1 MAYIAMQALGVVMR
15 YVVNNN
21 GSLYFQRAVPRELQ
35 ARYPK
40 KLIRVPLGTSSSVDT
55 IQYRV
60 RQLAEDTTRMF
71 QAMRSD
77 AQMLPA
83 DAKRAVNMIFSN
95 LGIKIDPN
103 GVVSDT
109 DIEKFEDAYA
119 EAVDIDPTRTG
130 AYRITQRFL
139 HGEFA
144 LLLSEC
150 AELYLRVK
158 GLEANT
164 AAHNRVLRD
173 WNRFLEMAGDQSI
186 QTLTRDQIREFIK
199 KRRDQGAKTGT
210 VRRELNT
217 LRAGTRA
224 ALLER
229 RLNLVNPFD
238 SIAIPNEGQ
247 DAIQRE
253 TLSVNALKVLLS
265 QALEKMDQLRLIAI
279 LQMHTGARIGEIVG
293 LRTQDV
299 HFEGDVPHIVIAAHG
314 SRALKTKGS
323 NREVPL
329 VGQAFKALVNYQRA
343 QTVKNS
349 FIFPQYASKE
359 SVRSNSASGAMAKW
373 LRTALPGAAV
383 SSHCFRHTLE
393 DLLREADVPRPIQ
406 RAIGGWGES
415 DMSDNY
421 GKGYS
426 LKVKKN
432 ALEKALQ
439 PLVC

>member
-1 MAYIAMQALGVVMR
+1 MAYIAIQALGVVMR

-21 GSLYFQRAVPRELQ
+21 GSLYFQRAIPRELQ
-35 ARYPK
+35 TRYPK
-40 KLIRVPLGTSSSVDT
+40 KLIRVPLGTSPSVDT

-60 RQLAEDTTRMF
+60 QQLTEDTNRMF
-71 QAMRSD
+71 EAMRSD

-119 EAVDIDPTRTG
+119 EAVDMDPTRTG

-139 HGEFA
+139 HGDFA

-150 AELYLRVK
+150 AELYLRVR
-158 GLEANT
+158 GLEADT
-164 AAHNRVLRD
+164 AAHNRVVRD
-173 WNRFLEMAGDQSI
+173 WNRFLESTGDQSI
-186 QTLTRDQIREFIK
+186 QTLTRDQIREYIK
-199 KRRDQGAKTGT
+199 KRRAQGAKTGT

-247 DAIQRE
+247 DATKRE
-253 TLSVNALKVLLS
+253 TLSINDLKILLT
-265 QALEKMDQLRLIAI
+265 QALEKADQLRLIAI
-279 LQMHTGARIGEIVG
+279 LQMYTGARIGEIVG
-293 LRTQDV
+293 LRTRDV
-299 HFEGDVPHIVIAAHG
+299 HFNGDVPHIVIAAHG
-314 SRALKTKGS
+314 SRALKTTGS

-329 VGQAFKALVNYQRA
+329 VGHAFTALVNYQRG
-343 QTVKNS
+343 QNTRNL
-349 FIFPQYASKE
+349 FIFPQYASE
-359 SVRSNSASGAMAKW
+359 QSVRSNSASGAMTKW
-373 LRTALPGAAV
+373 LRTALPGATV

-393 DLLREADVPRPIQ
+393 DLLREADVPRPVQ
-406 RAIGGWGES
+406 RAIGGWGVS
-415 DMSDNY
+415 DMSDDY

-426 LKVKKN
+426 LKIKKN

-439 PLVC
+439 ALVQ